1 MRGES
6 GAGRPAVIGVVGWKN
21 SGKTTLVERLVTH
34 FVAGGLVVST
44 VKHTHHSADLDS
56 PGKDTYRHR
65 AAGAREV
72 VLASSARF
80 AILHELRDA
89 PEPELHA
96 LLARMDP
103 ADLVIVEGFKRFP
116 HRKIEVHRAERA
128 TPLLARD
135 DRSIIAVASN
145 ERHLDLDVP
154 VLPLDDIPAI
164 AAFIAE
170 RLELS
175 CR

>member
-1 MRGES
+1 MQGEC

-21 SGKTTLVERLVTH
+21 SGKTTLVERLVAH
-34 FVAGGLVVST
+34 FVAAELVVST
-44 VKHTHHSADLDS
+44 VKHTHHSADLDR

-89 PEPELHA
+89 PEPKLDA
-96 LLARMDP
+96 LIARMAP

-116 HRKIEVHRAERA
+116 HRKIEVHRGERA
-128 TPLLARD
+128 ALLLARE
-135 DRSIIAVASN
+135 DRSIIAVASDQPL
-145 ERHLDLDVP
+145 HDLAVP
-154 VLPLDDIPAI
+154 VLPLDDIRAI
-164 AAFIAE
+164 ARFIAQ
-170 RLELS
+170 RLELP
-175 CR
+175 RQ